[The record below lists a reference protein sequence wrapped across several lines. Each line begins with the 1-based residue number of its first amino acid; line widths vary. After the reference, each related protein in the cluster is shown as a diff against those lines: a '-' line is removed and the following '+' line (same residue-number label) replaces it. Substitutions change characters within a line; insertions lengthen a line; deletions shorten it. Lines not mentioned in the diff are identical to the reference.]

1 MKPTLKLS
9 KSEKLFWPILTAA
22 KTTAWDDLDN
32 LLASQMCRDLATV
45 EELAQA
51 ECGEELLAD
60 TCKRIYQGSQLLK
73 LTGSTTGKTAQHKI
87 IQTIFAGV

>member
-1 MKPTLKLS
+1 MKPMLKLS
-9 KSEKLFWPILTAA
+9 KPEKLFWPILTAA
-22 KTTAWDDLDN
+22 QTTAWDDFDN

-51 ECGEELLAD
+51 ECGDNLLAD
-60 TCKRIYQGSQLLK
+60 ICQRIYQGSQLLK
-73 LTGSTTGKTAQHKI
+73 LNANSTGKTAQHKI